1 MAFLLLSPVLLWAK
15 PSYWVYSY
23 IDANTDVNGQA
34 ITFVNDIPWNDITH
48 LIDTFATPKTS
59 GGLDSTSSCFGS
71 VLVNGA
77 HSHSTRANLSIGG
90 AGNATNFSSD
100 VGTYQS
106 TFIANITKAVTQVG
120 YDGIDIDWEFPA
132 SGDRA
137 NLQSFM
143 TNLYN
148 AIKALPAS
156 SVDGQARTLT
166 IYIGCG
172 DEMCVSSW
180 GNLATACDA
189 IILSGYDFGY
199 DVYNGPIVDTT
210 QTMSNSCDGLSS
222 GYADVTTL
230 FNLLT
235 SNGVPASK
243 CVLGSPLYGNYPAGG
258 YNEVPIITLLTSG
271 VAGSYNSAAMEQLYT
286 YNGNATT
293 ANTQQSFC
301 DKINW
306 ALSNGMKGIGL
317 WDTAQACPI
326 TNSYAAPIW
335 NTIGGNN
342 ACVTVG
348 ASTPTATFTK
358 TVTKTF
364 TATATMT
371 ATNTFTN
378 TVAHT
383 STPTFTNSATATST
397 FTNTSLMTMSP
408 TASNTATRTE
418 TLTATYTVANTL
430 TPTFSNTATNTYTR
444 TFTSTNTH
452 TSTPTITLTP
462 SNTASATASN
472 TGTIPPTHSPTVTNT
487 VSNTFTSTDTAAV
500 LNTSTPTFTLTA
512 SNTATASY
520 TGTAPPT
527 HSPTV
532 TSTFTNTFT
541 ATNSST
547 FTYTPANTSTPTFTS
562 TATQTFTHTA
572 VFTATLS
579 STATMTNSFT
589 ATFSP
594 TVTPSFTPT
603 QTPQVPLTFTP
614 TFTKTNTPLP
624 PTNTPTVIAGC
635 SGIPNWNGN
644 FVAYSLG
651 QKVDYNNEVYQCI
664 QAHTSEPNWQPP
676 VVPAL
681 WKDLGACGSIS
692 LGTTVSNPVVYPNP
706 ATGSTTT
713 LQLPSF
719 NMSNVKVQIFTVAM
733 REVQTR
739 TIAQVMG
746 NTLTISLTDKG
757 GVALADGLY
766 YFMIQGDGQ
775 RWINKVLILR

>member
-1 MAFLLLSPVLLWAK
+1 MTAMFLLKSFLKSASKLPIVFVLLFLSPVLLWAK

-23 IDANTDVNGQA
+23 IDANTDVNGQS

-48 LIDTFATPKTS
+48 LIDTFATPET
-59 GGLDSTSSCFGS
+59 GGALDSTSSCFGS

-90 AGNATNFSSD
+90 AGNGTNFSSD

-106 TFIANITKAVTQVG
+106 TFISNITKAVTQVG

-199 DVYNGPIVDTT
+199 DVYNGPIVDTS

-348 ASTPTATFTK
+348 ASSPTATFTK

-383 STPTFTNSATATST
+383 STPTFTNTASNTPTRTFTLTATST
-397 FTNTSLMTMSP
+397 
-408 TASNTATRTE
+408 TAD
-418 TLTATYTVANTL
+418 TL
-430 TPTFSNTATNTYTR
+430 TPTFTYTATNTYTR
-444 TFTSTNTH
+444 TFTPTNTNTF
-452 TSTPTITLTP
+452 TSTITLTP
-462 SNTASATASN
+462 SNTAAATASN

-487 VSNTFTSTDTAAV
+487 ASNTFTLTDTATV
-500 LNTSTPTFTLTA
+500 LNTPTATFTLTV

-532 TSTFTNTFT
+532 ASTFTNTST
-541 ATNSST
+541 PTNSST
-547 FTYTPANTSTPTFTS
+547 FTNTPVNSSTSTFTP
-562 TATQTFTHTA
+562 TATQVFTHTA
-572 VFTATLS
+572 V
-579 STATMTNSFT
+579 
-589 ATFSP
+589 
-594 TVTPSFTPT
+594 
-603 QTPQVPLTFTP
+603 
-614 TFTKTNTPLP
+614 
-624 PTNTPTVIAGC
+624 
-635 SGIPNWNGN
+635 
-644 FVAYSLG
+644 
-651 QKVDYNNEVYQCI
+651 
-664 QAHTSEPNWQPP
+664 
-676 VVPAL
+676 
-681 WKDLGACGSIS
+681 
-692 LGTTVSNPVVYPNP
+692 
-706 ATGSTTT
+706 
-713 LQLPSF
+713 
-719 NMSNVKVQIFTVAM
+719 
-733 REVQTR
+733 
-739 TIAQVMG
+739 
-746 NTLTISLTDKG
+746 
-757 GVALADGLY
+757 
-766 YFMIQGDGQ
+766 
-775 RWINKVLILR
+775 

>member
-1 MAFLLLSPVLLWAK
+1 MTFLLKSFLKPASKLLIVLAFLFLSPVLLWAK

-48 LIDTFATPKTS
+48 LIDTFATPKAS

-71 VLVNGA
+71 VLVNNA

-90 AGNATNFSSD
+90 AGNGGSFSSD
-100 VGTYQS
+100 VGTYQA
-106 TFIANITKAVTQVG
+106 TFISNITKAVTQVG

-199 DVYNGPIVDTT
+199 DVFNGPIVDTS
-210 QTMSNSCDGLSS
+210 QSMSNSCDGLSS
-222 GYADVTTL
+222 GNADVTTL

-235 SNGVPASK
+235 TNGVPASK

-271 VAGSYNSAAMEQLYT
+271 TAGSYNAAAMEQLYT
-286 YNGNATT
+286 YSGNATT

-306 ALSNGMKGIGL
+306 ALGKGMKGIGL

-326 TNSYAAPIW
+326 TNAYASAIW

-371 ATNTFTN
+371 ATSTFTN

-383 STPTFTNSATATST
+383 STPTFTN
-397 FTNTSLMTMSP
+397 
-408 TASNTATRTE
+408 TASNTATRTF
-418 TLTATYTVANTL
+418 TLTATNTTANTL
-430 TPTFSNTATNTYTR
+430 TPTDTNTATNTYTR
-444 TFTSTNTH
+444 TFTPTSTNTF
-452 TSTPTITLTP
+452 TSTITLTP
-462 SNTASATASN
+462 ANTASATASN
-472 TGTIPPTHSPTVTNT
+472 TGTVPPTHSPTVTNT
-487 VSNTFTSTDTAAV
+487 ASNTFTSTDTSTV
-500 LNTSTPTFTLTA
+500 LSTSTPTFTLTA

-520 TGTAPPT
+520 TGTVPPT

-532 TSTFTNTFT
+532 TSTFSNT
-541 ATNSST
+541 ATSTDSST
-547 FTYTPANTSTPTFTS
+547 FTNTPVHTSTPTFTP
-562 TATQTFTHTA
+562 TATLTFTHTA

-579 STATMTNSFT
+579 PTATVTNSFT
-589 ATFSP
+589 TTFSP

-603 QTPQVPLTFTP
+603 HTTQVTLTFTP
-614 TFTKTNTPLP
+614 TFTKTITPVP
-624 PTNTPTVIAGC
+624 PTYTPTIVAGC
-635 SGIPNWNGN
+635 SGIPNWNGG

-651 QKVDYNNEVYQCI
+651 QKADYNNEVYQCI
-664 QAHTSEPNWQPP
+664 QAHTSEPTWEPP

-681 WKDLGACGSIS
+681 WKDLGACGSS
-692 LGTTVSNPVVYPNP
+692 SSGSTASNPVVYPNP

-713 LQLPSF
+713 IQLPSF
-719 NMSNVKVQIFTVAM
+719 NMANVKVQIFTVAM

-739 TIAQVMG
+739 TAVQVVG
-746 NTLTISLTDKG
+746 NTLTISLSDKSG
-757 GVALADGLY
+757 TALANGIY
-766 YFMIQGDGQ
+766 YFVIQCNGQ
-775 RWINKVLILR
+775 RWMNKVLVLR